1 MHRYCYIIW
10 LHRTGDPQM
19 WSQESLKFLLPFS
32 RKWDMWWAQ
41 QQLCAQDI
49 SEISFSE
56 EYAIMLVD
64 PLADSE
70 GKQIKNELDNIQ
82 RRIKQS
88 DLSLGTELPPPH
100 AWYEHDAYVDAAE
113 CLPTMF
119 CCVMAR
125 DTCVLTRMM
134 NFWWRWSLLKK
145 NQDTND
151 RGRRR
156 ASDYGNAASGQELAR
171 TWNGYVRQK
180 HKCFGLLSTCV
191 HDRRRFYTAANSILC
206 LFAYVVHIIDVA
218 SSNSRNT
225 TITCFLLWTST
236 FYYACQAQHVD
247 VSQKTGGQQSIKN

>member
-1 MHRYCYIIW
+1 MSCLEHHPIPCHFSLSSTFTRLACLPLQAQKNYDVFATMHRYCYIIW

-32 RKWDMWWAQ
+32 RKWDMWWGQ

-88 DLSLGTELPPPH
+88 DLSLGPELPPPH
-100 AWYEHDAYVDAAE
+100 AWYEHDAYVDATE

-125 DTCVLTRMM
+125 DTCVLTRIGLRQRSFRTRTCS
-134 NFWWRWSLLKK
+134 NLK
-145 NQDTND
+145 
-151 RGRRR
+151 
-156 ASDYGNAASGQELAR
+156 
-171 TWNGYVRQK
+171 WI
-180 HKCFGLLSTCV
+180 C
-191 HDRRRFYTAANSILC
+191 
-206 LFAYVVHIIDVA
+206 
-218 SSNSRNT
+218 
-225 TITCFLLWTST
+225 
-236 FYYACQAQHVD
+236 
-247 VSQKTGGQQSIKN
+247 